1 MNNHGNNIS
10 KKDNFLLGVS
20 KKKQED
26 IKRGHTYLQSSNHKP
41 SKQVHNNSVGIS
53 KFCGNGNQQ
62 SE

>member
-1 MNNHGNNIS
+1 MNNHGNYIS

-26 IKRGHTYLQSSNHKP
+26 IKRGHTHLQSGNHKP
-41 SKQVHNNSVGIS
+41 SKQLNNSSVNVS
-53 KFCGNGNQQ
+53 KFCGNGNQT